1 MDLKNIDLKDI
12 KFEDIKAKVLAIA
25 DKKTLIKFGIGFGS
39 IIIFLII
46 YYSILNP
53 IVQKKKTEIDDL
65 MNKKAEI
72 AKFEKEIISAKAKI
86 KKLMP
91 EYKKHS
97 SLFHSRKEV
106 EGLYESLSQYA
117 GTNSLVISKIA
128 KKKPEP
134 VSKASLSQKKSK
146 KKKKVPNAKNKKKK
160 IWTVGTSTVRTL
172 ETVVVSGFQITAK
185 FGWTDKFVY
194 PPYKFKM
201 CNRLITNFHQ
211 PKSTL
216 MMLVA
221 AFAGKDLIMKAYKEA
236 IKKKYKFYSYGD
248 SMLIIE

>member
-25 DKKTLIKFGIGFGS
+25 DKKTLIKFGIAFGS

-53 IVQKKKTEIDDL
+53 IVQKKKVQIVDM

-72 AKFEKEIISAKAKI
+72 AKFEKKIISAKAKI
-86 KKLMP
+86 KKLTP

-106 EGLYESLSQYA
+106 EGLYESLSKYA
-117 GTNSLVISKIA
+117 GDNSLVISKIA

-146 KKKKVPNAKNKKKK
+146 KKKKKKKVSDAKNKKNIAYYRIPVDFEIKGNFLGY
-160 IWTVGTSTVRTL
+160 I
-172 ETVVVSGFQITAK
+172 
-185 FGWTDKFVY
+185 
-194 PPYKFKM
+194 KFKRALAQSKKM
-201 CNRLITNFHQ
+201 LNF
-211 PKSTL
+211 
-216 MMLVA
+216 
-221 AFAGKDLIMKAYKEA
+221 DKESISIVKGDTTGA
-236 IKKKYKFYSYGD
+236 IIAKGVLTIVGLTDDFF
-248 SMLIIE
+248 

>member
-53 IVQKKKTEIDDL
+53 IVQKKKVQIVDM

-72 AKFEKEIISAKAKI
+72 AKFEKKIISAKAKI
-86 KKLMP
+86 KKLTP

-117 GTNSLVISKIA
+117 GDNSLVISKIA

-134 VSKASLSQKKSK
+134 VSKASLGQKKSK
-146 KKKKVPNAKNKKKK
+146 KKKKKKKVSDAKNKKNIAFYRIPVDFEIKGNFLGY
-160 IWTVGTSTVRTL
+160 I
-172 ETVVVSGFQITAK
+172 
-185 FGWTDKFVY
+185 
-194 PPYKFKM
+194 KFKRALAQSKKM
-201 CNRLITNFHQ
+201 LNFDKESISIV
-211 PKSTL
+211 KSDTT
-216 MMLVA
+216 
-221 AFAGKDLIMKAYKEA
+221 GA
-236 IKKKYKFYSYGD
+236 IIAKGVLTIVGLTDDFF
-248 SMLIIE
+248 